1 MGAGV
6 INLGADL
13 QEARAWSWGQDRQA
27 CCPWGRCNQSRGR
40 PSGSRGRTRF
50 HILLLASLILL
61 GIQIRIQLGALEA
74 CLILIL
80 SQGIQILILL
90 VAWGACLIL
99 ILFQGI
105 QSLTQAWWAWWA
117 SQSQTLRTR
126 KAWLWLQQAQ
136 Q

>member
-6 INLGADL
+6 INLGANL

-40 PSGSRGRTRF
+40 PSGSQGRTRF

-61 GIQIRIQLGALEA
+61 GIQNRIQLGALEA

-80 SQGIQILILL
+80 L

-99 ILFQGI
+99 SLFQGI
-105 QSLTQAWWAWWA
+105 QSLIQAWWA

>member
-1 MGAGV
+1 MG
-6 INLGADL
+6 
-13 QEARAWSWGQDRQA
+13 RQA
-27 CCPWGRCNQSRGR
+27 CCRRDRCNQSRGR

-61 GIQIRIQLGALEA
+61 GIQILIQLEALEA

-80 SQGIQILILL
+80 L
-90 VAWGACLIL
+90 VAWEACLIL

-105 QSLTQAWWAWWA
+105 QSLIQAWWAWWA
-117 SQSQTLRTR
+117 SQSQTLQTR
-126 KAWLWLQQAQ
+126 KAWSWLQQAQ

>member
-1 MGAGV
+1 MPEPDPVGGS
-6 INLGADL
+6 
-13 QEARAWSWGQDRQA
+13 R
-27 CCPWGRCNQSRGR
+27 GRCNRSRGR

-74 CLILIL
+74 CQ
-80 SQGIQILILL
+80 SLILL
-90 VAWGACLIL
+90 VAWEACLIL

>member
-1 MGAGV
+1 MS
-6 INLGADL
+6 DPW
-13 QEARAWSWGQDRQA
+13 AWSWGQDRRA
-27 CCPWGRCNQSRGR
+27 CCPWGRCNRSRGR

-61 GIQIRIQLGALEA
+61 GIQSLILLVAWGA
-74 CLILIL
+74 CL
-80 SQGIQILILL
+80 ILILL

>member
-40 PSGSRGRTRF
+40 PSGSQGRTRF

-61 GIQIRIQLGALEA
+61 GIQNRIQLGALEA
-74 CLILIL
+74 CQSLIL
-80 SQGIQILILL
+80 SQGIQILTLL
-90 VAWGACLIL
+90 VAWEACLIL

-105 QSLTQAWWAWWA
+105 QSLIQAWWAW
-117 SQSQTLRTR
+117 
-126 KAWLWLQQAQ
+126 
-136 Q
+136 